1 MRVTHS
7 AWNIVSTRYTSHLIR
22 LQTPLFSF
30 SSYTYSNLPCLL
42 KSKLP
47 NYFKE
52 NSTEVFV
59 KFQLFLSLLNQRRI
73 YISSGY
79 LLFYKIKNTRLMNHT
94 NANNALAF
102 EAKLNQSTKPN
113 VLMSYLNFRIV
124 VNF

>member
-1 MRVTHS
+1 MRITHS
-7 AWNIVSTRYTSHLIR
+7 AWNIVSTRYTSHSIR

-52 NSTEVFV
+52 NSTAVFV
-59 KFQLFLSLLNQRRI
+59 KFQLFLSLLNQGRI
-73 YISSGY
+73 YISFGY
-79 LLFYKIKNTRLMNHT
+79 LLFYKIKNTWLMNHT
-94 NANNALAF
+94 NANDTLAF
-102 EAKLNQSTKPN
+102 EAKLNQSPKPN

>member
-1 MRVTHS
+1 MRITHS
-7 AWNIVSTRYTSHLIR
+7 AWNIVSTQYTSHLIR

-52 NSTEVFV
+52 NSTAVFV
-59 KFQLFLSLLNQRRI
+59 KFQLFLSLLNQGRI
-73 YISSGY
+73 YISFGY
-79 LLFYKIKNTRLMNHT
+79 LLFYKIKNTWLMNHT
-94 NANNALAF
+94 NANDTLAF
-102 EAKLNQSTKPN
+102 EAKLNQSPKPN

>member
-1 MRVTHS
+1 MRITHS
-7 AWNIVSTRYTSHLIR
+7 AWNIVSTQYTSHLIR

-52 NSTEVFV
+52 NNTAVFV
-59 KFQLFLSLLNQRRI
+59 KFQLFLSLLNQGRI
-73 YISSGY
+73 YISFGY
-79 LLFYKIKNTRLMNHT
+79 LLFYKIKNTWLMNHT
-94 NANNALAF
+94 NANDTLAF
-102 EAKLNQSTKPN
+102 EAKLNQSPKPN